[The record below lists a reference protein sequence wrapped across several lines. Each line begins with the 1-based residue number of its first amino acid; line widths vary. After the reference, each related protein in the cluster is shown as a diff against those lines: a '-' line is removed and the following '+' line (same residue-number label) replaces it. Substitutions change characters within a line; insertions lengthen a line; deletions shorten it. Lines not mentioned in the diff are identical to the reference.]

1 MALIFRRKS
10 LMAHF
15 FPYLVDSA
23 LMEQIKNLP
32 TEELLDFWEET
43 QFLDDQLEQG
53 EGPSLMLNLEYERA
67 VLFELQIRK
76 WRGKLNI
83 DL

>member
-1 MALIFRRKS
+1 
-10 LMAHF
+10 MAHF

-23 LMEQIKNLP
+23 LMEQIRNLP

>member
-1 MALIFRRKS
+1 
-10 LMAHF
+10 MAHF